1 LPLSLR
7 HIGIRADDFNLV
19 PEFLNQRP
27 GERRGGYKGSKP
39 RSKCHPRDRCFEPAV
54 FPRPMDALEAHR
66 VRPYTGSMH
75 VHAHGAGGPTR
86 VLKISLAVTLGY
98 IVLLVVAGMRA
109 HSLALLSE
117 AGHNLSD
124 FLALLLSLVAVY
136 FQTRPANSTKT
147 YGYHRAGVLAALVN
161 ATSLVA
167 VSFFIFYEAFR
178 RLQHPEHVQ
187 ATVMMWVAAAGVV
200 MNGVIALLLYRS
212 SRGFGGDVNIR
223 SALLHEVGD
232 TLSTAAVI
240 AGGWAILVT
249 RNYWI
254 DSALSFGIAVLI
266 LWSGF
271 GIVRE
276 TLNILLEGTPRGMKL
291 EKIESAIRSVGG
303 VNDVHDLHV
312 WSIGSETHA
321 LSCHISIAD
330 IPPSVSERI
339 LRDVKDRLLHDFR
352 IDHTTIQFE
361 HAICEVA
368 HGCVIPVSESEEHH
382 HHHSH

>member
-1 LPLSLR
+1 M
-7 HIGIRADDFNLV
+7 HA
-19 PEFLNQRP
+19 
-27 GERRGGYKGSKP
+27 
-39 RSKCHPRDRCFEPAV
+39 
-54 FPRPMDALEAHR
+54 
-66 VRPYTGSMH
+66 H
-75 VHAHGAGGPTR
+75 VHGTGGPTR
-86 VLKISLAVTLGY
+86 VLKVSLVVTLAY
-98 IVLLVVAGMRA
+98 IVLLVVAGVRA

-136 FQTRPANSTKT
+136 FQSRPANSSKT

-161 ATSLVA
+161 ATSLVG
-167 VSFFIFYEAFR
+167 VSFFIFYEAFK
-178 RLQHPEHVQ
+178 RLQHPEEVH
-187 ATVMMWVAAAGVV
+187 AGLMMWVAAAGVV
-200 MNGVIALLLYRS
+200 MNGAIAFLLYRS
-212 SRGFGGDVNIR
+212 GGDVNIR

-240 AGGWAILVT
+240 LGGWAILLT

-254 DSALSFGIAVLI
+254 DSVLSVGIGVLI

-291 EKIESAIRSVGG
+291 EKIESAIRSVNG

-339 LRDVKDRLLHDFR
+339 LRDVKERLHHDFR

-361 HAICEVA
+361 HAVCEVA
-368 HGCVIPVSESEEHH
+368 HGCVIPVAESAEEHH
-382 HHHSH
+382 HHSH

>member
-1 LPLSLR
+1 
-7 HIGIRADDFNLV
+7 
-19 PEFLNQRP
+19 
-27 GERRGGYKGSKP
+27 
-39 RSKCHPRDRCFEPAV
+39 
-54 FPRPMDALEAHR
+54 
-66 VRPYTGSMH
+66 MH
-75 VHAHGAGGPTR
+75 LHAHGGSNPKR
-86 VLKISLAVTLGY
+86 VLKISLGVTFAY
-98 IVLLVVAGMRA
+98 IVLLVGAGIRA

-136 FQTRPANSTKT
+136 LQSRPANSSKT

-161 ATSLVA
+161 ALSLVA
-167 VSFFIFYEAFR
+167 VASFIFYEAFL
-178 RLQHPEHVQ
+178 RLQHPQPVQ
-187 ATVMMWVAAAGVV
+187 AALMMWVAAAGVV

-212 SRGFGGDVNIR
+212 GRGSGNDVNIR

-240 AGGWAILVT
+240 FGGWAILAT
-249 RNYWI
+249 GNYWI
-254 DSALSFGIAVLI
+254 DSALSVGIGTLI

-276 TLNILLEGTPRGMKL
+276 TLNILLEGTPRGVKL
-291 EKIESAIRSVGG
+291 ELVETAIRAIDG
-303 VNDVHDLHV
+303 VNDVHDLHC
-312 WSIGSETHA
+312 WSIGSETRA
-321 LSCHISIAD
+321 LSCHIAIAD

-339 LRDVKDRLLHDFR
+339 LRDVKECLHHDFR

-361 HAICEVA
+361 HIECEVA
-368 HGCVIPVSESEEHH
+368 HGCVMPVGESEEHQ

>member
-1 LPLSLR
+1 
-7 HIGIRADDFNLV
+7 
-19 PEFLNQRP
+19 
-27 GERRGGYKGSKP
+27 
-39 RSKCHPRDRCFEPAV
+39 
-54 FPRPMDALEAHR
+54 
-66 VRPYTGSMH
+66 MH
-75 VHAHGAGGPTR
+75 VHVHGEAGPTR
-86 VLKISLAVTLGY
+86 VLKISLAATLAY
-98 IVLLVVAGMRA
+98 IVLLVGAGIRS

-136 FQTRPANSTKT
+136 FQARPASSTKT

-161 ATSLVA
+161 ASSLVA

-178 RLQHPEHVQ
+178 RWQHPQHVQ
-187 ATVMMWVAAAGVV
+187 ASVMMWVAGAGVV
-200 MNGVIALLLYRS
+200 MNGAIALLLYRS
-212 SRGFGGDVNIR
+212 SRGVGSGSGGDVNIR

-249 RNYWI
+249 GNYWI
-254 DSALSFGIAVLI
+254 DSALSFGIGVLI

-291 EKIESAIRSVGG
+291 ELVERAIRSIEG
-303 VNDVHDLHV
+303 VNDVHDLHC
-312 WSIGSETHA
+312 WSIGSETRA
-321 LSCHISIAD
+321 LSCHIAIAD
-330 IPPSVSERI
+330 IPPSISERI
-339 LRDVKDRLLHDFR
+339 LRDVKECLLRDFR

-361 HAICEVA
+361 HVICEVA
-368 HGCVIPVSESEEHH
+368 HGCVIPVAESEEHH
-382 HHHSH
+382 PHHSH

>member
-1 LPLSLR
+1 
-7 HIGIRADDFNLV
+7 
-19 PEFLNQRP
+19 
-27 GERRGGYKGSKP
+27 
-39 RSKCHPRDRCFEPAV
+39 
-54 FPRPMDALEAHR
+54 
-66 VRPYTGSMH
+66 MH
-75 VHAHGAGGPTR
+75 VHVHGENGPTR
-86 VLKISLAVTLGY
+86 VLKISLAATLAY
-98 IVLLVVAGMRA
+98 IVLLVGAGIRS

-136 FQTRPANSTKT
+136 FQARPASSTKT

-178 RLQHPEHVQ
+178 RLKHPEHVQ
-187 ATVMMWVAAAGVV
+187 ASVMMWVAAAGVA
-200 MNGVIALLLYRS
+200 MNGGISLLLYRW
-212 SRGFGGDVNIR
+212 SRGTGGDVNIR

-240 AGGWAILVT
+240 AGGWVILVT
-249 RNYWI
+249 GNSWI
-254 DSALSFGIAVLI
+254 DSALSFGIGVLI

-291 EKIESAIRSVGG
+291 ELVESAIRSIEG
-303 VNDVHDLHV
+303 VNDVHDLHC
-312 WSIGSETHA
+312 WSIGSETRA
-321 LSCHISIAD
+321 LSCHIAIAD
-330 IPPSVSERI
+330 IPPSISERI
-339 LRDVKDRLLHDFR
+339 LRDVKECLLRDFR

-361 HAICEVA
+361 HVICEVA
-368 HGCVIPVSESEEHH
+368 HGCVIPVAESEEHH
-382 HHHSH
+382 QHHSH

>member
-1 LPLSLR
+1 
-7 HIGIRADDFNLV
+7 
-19 PEFLNQRP
+19 
-27 GERRGGYKGSKP
+27 
-39 RSKCHPRDRCFEPAV
+39 
-54 FPRPMDALEAHR
+54 
-66 VRPYTGSMH
+66 MH
-75 VHAHGAGGPTR
+75 VHGGGGTTR
-86 VLKISLAVTLGY
+86 VLKISLAVTLAY
-98 IVLLVVAGMRA
+98 IGLLVAAGIRA

-136 FQTRPANSTKT
+136 FQSRPASSTKT

-167 VSFFIFYEAFR
+167 VSFFIFYEAFH

-187 ATVMMWVAAAGVV
+187 ASVMMWVAAAGVV
-200 MNGVIALLLYRS
+200 MNGAIALLLYRS
-212 SRGFGGDVNIR
+212 SRSSGGDVNIR

-240 AGGWAILVT
+240 AGGWAILAT
-249 RNYWI
+249 GNYWI
-254 DSALSFGIAVLI
+254 DSVLSVGIGVLI

-276 TLNILLEGTPRGMKL
+276 TLNILLEGTPRGMKV
-291 EKIESAIRSVGG
+291 EKIESVIRSIEG
-303 VNDVHDLHV
+303 VNEVHDLHV

-321 LSCHISIAD
+321 LSCHIAIAD

-339 LRDVKDRLLHDFR
+339 LRDVKERLLHDFR

-361 HAICEVA
+361 HVVCEVA
-368 HGCVIPVSESEEHH
+368 HGCVIPVAESEEHH

>member
-1 LPLSLR
+1 
-7 HIGIRADDFNLV
+7 
-19 PEFLNQRP
+19 
-27 GERRGGYKGSKP
+27 
-39 RSKCHPRDRCFEPAV
+39 
-54 FPRPMDALEAHR
+54 
-66 VRPYTGSMH
+66 MH
-75 VHAHGAGGPTR
+75 VHVHAGAGPKR
-86 VLKISLAVTLGY
+86 VLKISLGVTLAY
-98 IVLLVVAGMRA
+98 IVLLVVAGIRA

-136 FQTRPANSTKT
+136 LQSRPANSTKT

-161 ATSLVA
+161 AVSLVA
-167 VSFFIFYEAFR
+167 VAFFIFYEAFH
-178 RLQHPEHVQ
+178 RLQHPQHVQ
-187 ATVMMWVAAAGVV
+187 ASVMMWVAGAGVV

-212 SRGFGGDVNIR
+212 AGGGADVNIR

-240 AGGWAILVT
+240 AGGWMILAT
-249 RNYWI
+249 GDYWI
-254 DSALSFGIAVLI
+254 DSALSFGIGVLI

-276 TLNILLEGTPRGMKL
+276 TLNILLEGTPRGLKL
-291 EKIESAIRSVGG
+291 ELVEDSIRSISG

-312 WSIGSETHA
+312 WSIGSETRA
-321 LSCHISIAD
+321 LSCHIAIAD

-339 LRDVKDRLLHDFR
+339 LRDVKDRLHRHFR

-361 HAICEVA
+361 HEQCEVA
-368 HGCVIPVSESEEHH
+368 HGCVIPVGESEGDH

>member
-1 LPLSLR
+1 M
-7 HIGIRADDFNLV
+7 H
-19 PEFLNQRP
+19 
-27 GERRGGYKGSKP
+27 
-39 RSKCHPRDRCFEPAV
+39 
-54 FPRPMDALEAHR
+54 AH
-66 VRPYTGSMH
+66 V
-75 VHAHGAGGPTR
+75 HGAGSPKR
-86 VLKISLAVTLGY
+86 VLKISLAVTLEY
-98 IVLLVVAGMRA
+98 IVLLVVAGIRA

-136 FQTRPANSTKT
+136 LQSRPASSTKT

-161 ATSLVA
+161 AVSLVA

-187 ATVMMWVAAAGVV
+187 AAIMMWVAGAGVV

-212 SRGFGGDVNIR
+212 GGDVNIR

-232 TLSTAAVI
+232 TLSTATVI
-240 AGGWAILVT
+240 AGGWAILIT
-249 RNYWI
+249 GNSWI
-254 DSALSFGIAVLI
+254 DSALSCGIGALI

-276 TLNILLEGTPRGMKL
+276 TLNILLEGTPRGVQL
-291 EKIESAIRSVGG
+291 ESVEIAIRSIDG
-303 VNDVHDLHV
+303 VNDVHDLHC
-312 WSIGSETHA
+312 WSIGSETRA

-339 LRDVKDRLLHDFR
+339 LRDVKDRLHHSFH

-361 HAICEVA
+361 HVECEVA
-368 HGCVIPVSESEEHH
+368 HGCVIPVGESEEHH
-382 HHHSH
+382 HHSH

>member
-1 LPLSLR
+1 
-7 HIGIRADDFNLV
+7 
-19 PEFLNQRP
+19 
-27 GERRGGYKGSKP
+27 
-39 RSKCHPRDRCFEPAV
+39 
-54 FPRPMDALEAHR
+54 
-66 VRPYTGSMH
+66 MH
-75 VHAHGAGGPTR
+75 VHVHGANGPTR
-86 VLKISLAVTLGY
+86 VLKISLGVTLAY
-98 IVLLVVAGMRA
+98 IVLLVVAGIRA

-136 FQTRPANSTKT
+136 FQSRPASSTKT
-147 YGYHRAGVLAALVN
+147 YGYQRAGVLAALVN
-161 ATSLVA
+161 AGSLVVVA
-167 VSFFIFYEAFR
+167 FFILYEAFR
-178 RLQHPEHVQ
+178 RMQHPEHVQ
-187 ATVMMWVAAAGVV
+187 ASLMMWVAAAGVV
-200 MNGVIALLLYRS
+200 MNGAIALLLYRS
-212 SRGFGGDVNIR
+212 GGDVNIR

-249 RNYWI
+249 GNYWI
-254 DSALSFGIAVLI
+254 DSALSVGIGALI
-266 LWSGF
+266 LWSGV

-291 EKIESAIRSVGG
+291 EKIESAIRAIEG

-339 LRDVKDRLLHDFR
+339 LRDVKECLLHDFR

-361 HAICEVA
+361 HVVCEVA
-368 HGCVIPVSESEEHH
+368 HGCVIPVVESEEHH